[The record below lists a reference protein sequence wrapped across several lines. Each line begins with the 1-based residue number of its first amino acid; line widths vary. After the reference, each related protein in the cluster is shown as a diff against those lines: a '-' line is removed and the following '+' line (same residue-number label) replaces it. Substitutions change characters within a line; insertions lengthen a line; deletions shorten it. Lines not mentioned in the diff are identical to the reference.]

1 MNMLKQAVKLW
12 NHERKHNGTSLQR
25 RLIAFFAAVA
35 VFIILTFTALLI
47 AFGITG
53 SERNTVY
60 HYTQNE
66 LSHLRSAIGD
76 DFGKLSIQA
85 VSFSNNLAT
94 ISSDFFQQN
103 QMKAKELST
112 HPEFLE
118 PLLSMQIDT
127 MLSVMERNTCGG
139 VFVLL
144 DATIQP
150 DAENEQNSK
159 AGIFLKKTQPSAVQ
173 AVGTKI
179 HYLRGPAEIAREQG
193 IELLGQWKMEY
204 DITGE
209 AFFNDVMKTAR
220 QNPELPLSRLYYWT
234 GRVTLKGNSE
244 SGFLLCVPVRSADGT
259 VFGVCGMEVSD
270 RMFKQLYSPEKGDYG
285 DVFMVACPS
294 DSDTLFTANGMI
306 AGNYFLTGN
315 RIEKDLAI
323 SNKLKGFCT
332 YANQSVSYG
341 GLHDSLRLYPA
352 GSPYESSE
360 WSLTVMMPRASLD
373 AAITGNSHYLFAI
386 VIALLIISLCVSV
399 FISRHYLRPVTEAFD
414 TIKNKSYH
422 ENKNTYL
429 EINDLMDFLAK
440 QDEEQKNKKI
450 TISETDADITPMFEG
465 FLKNVKTLSP
475 AERSVFDLYIKGYKA
490 QDIANELY
498 LSINTIKT
506 HNRRIFTKLNVSSR
520 KELLVYIDM
529 MKEMNLINEV

>member
-1 MNMLKQAVKLW
+1 MLKQAVQLW
-12 NHERKHNGTSLQR
+12 KHERKHNGTSLQR
-25 RLIAFFAAVA
+25 RLIAFFAAIA
-35 VFIILTFTALLI
+35 VLIILTFTALLL

-66 LSHLRSAIGD
+66 LSHLGSTIGD

-85 VSFSNNLAT
+85 VSFSNNLTT
-94 ISSDFFQQN
+94 ISDEFFDQN
-103 QMKAKELST
+103 QVNAKELSA
-112 HPEFLE
+112 HLEFLE
-118 PLLSMQIDT
+118 PLLSKQIDT
-127 MLSVMERNTCGG
+127 MLSVMDRNTCGG

-150 DAENEQNSK
+150 DAENAQNSK
-159 AGIFLKKTQPSAVQ
+159 AGIFLKKTQPSAIQ

-204 DITGE
+204 DITDE
-209 AFFNDVMKTAR
+209 AFFTDVMETAR
-220 QNPELPLSRLYYWT
+220 KNPELPLSRLYYWS
-234 GRVTLKGNSE
+234 GRVKLIVNSE
-244 SGFLLCVPVRSADGT
+244 SGFLLCVPMRSADGT
-259 VFGVCGMEVSD
+259 VFGVCGIEVSD
-270 RMFKQLYSPEKGDYG
+270 RMFKQLYSPEESDYE
-285 DVFMVACPS
+285 DVFAIASPS
-294 DSDTLFTANGMI
+294 NSDTLFTASGMI

-315 RIEKDLAI
+315 RMENDLAV
-323 SNKLKGFCT
+323 SNGIKGFCA
-332 YANQSVSYG
+332 YGNGSVSYS
-341 GLHDSLRLYPA
+341 GLHDSLRLYPT
-352 GSPYESSE
+352 GSPYESEE
-360 WSLTVMMPRASLD
+360 WSVSVMMPKASLD
-373 AAITGNSHYLFAI
+373 TAITGNSHYLFAI
-386 VIALLIISLCVSV
+386 VIALIIISLCVSV
-399 FISRHYLRPVTEAFD
+399 FISRRYLRPVTEAFD

-422 ENKNTYL
+422 KSKNTYL

-440 QDEEQKNKKI
+440 QDEEQKNRKI
-450 TISETDADITPMFEG
+450 TISETDTDVAPMFEE
-465 FLKNVKTLSP
+465 FLKNIKTLSP